1 MENHLKNDDKA
12 LELLISPYLK
22 PIYGFI
28 FQFVKNAPDA
38 EDITQEVFI
47 KAWRNLK
54 KIKQIKFKAWLF
66 SVARNTAIDFLRK
79 KRAIP
84 FSDFENETG
93 ENILINNLEDEAD
106 LPDEILAKQDLAKK
120 LNDAIEQLP
129 LPYRLTLLLH
139 YKENLTF
146 QEISECLDE
155 PLNTVKSRYRRALIQ
170 LKNLLAGL

>member
-1 MENHLKNDDKA
+1 MENHPKNDDKA

-54 KIKQIKFKAWLF
+54 KIKQKNFKAWLF
-66 SVARNTAIDFLRK
+66 RVARNTAIDFLRK

-84 FSDFENETG
+84 FSDFENEAG
-93 ENILINNLEDEAD
+93 ENILMETVADETD
-106 LPDEILAKQDLAKK
+106 LPDEILAKQNLGQE
-120 LNDAIEQLP
+120 LNAAIDKLP
-129 LPYRLTLLLH
+129 LPYCLTLLLH

-146 QEISECLDE
+146 QEISECLNE

-170 LKNLLAGL
+170 LKNLLA

>member
-1 MENHLKNDDKA
+1 M
-12 LELLISPYLK
+12 ELLISPYLK

-28 FQFVKNAPDA
+28 FQFVKNTPDA

-54 KIKQIKFKAWLF
+54 KIKQKNFKPWLF

-84 FSDFENETG
+84 FSNFENEAG
-93 ENILINNLEDEAD
+93 ENILMETMADETD
-106 LPDEILAKQDLAKK
+106 LPDEILAKQNLEQE
-120 LNDAIEQLP
+120 LNVAIDKLP
-129 LPYRLTLLLH
+129 LQYRLTLLLH

-146 QEISECLDE
+146 QEISECLNE

-170 LKNLLAGL
+170 LKNLLT